1 MHFQSLK
8 TIFLALS
15 KKPCI
20 MQKVSN
26 GRRLW
31 MKRSGHFTR
40 TRLGSWCNFQKKE
53 GIPGRDNIR
62 FKARL
67 VFSPVVKHTSIRILL
82 ALVA

>member
-1 MHFQSLK
+1 M
-8 TIFLALS
+8 FLALS

-40 TRLGSWCNFQKKE
+40 TRLGSWCNFTRK
-53 GIPGRDNIR
+53 GRHSRQRQHQIQ
-62 FKARL
+62 
-67 VFSPVVKHTSIRILL
+67 S
-82 ALVA
+82 